1 MEFKFK
7 KFLFNGE
14 LISETEF
21 KDYYEYHKKNVY
33 EVIRIIN
40 SKILFLNDHI
50 SRLSNSILLM
60 YGNKINLD
68 DLIPNIEKVIQLN
81 LYLRMIRLIYTFI
94 LLVFIILIHGLG

>member
-68 DLIPNIEKVIQLN
+68 DLILNIEKVI
-81 LYLRMIRLIYTFI
+81 
-94 LLVFIILIHGLG
+94 IILIHGLG